1 MGVAERC
8 RQKRIREHVVLR
20 DGLQC
25 CYCGKDLTV
34 DAVTMEHIVPDSKRG
49 TFNTTNL
56 TVSCAGCNNRRGN
69 KPFFEYCKEFN
80 FSEAKL
86 KKYRNLYFSN
96 LRIKILNIAK
106 EECLHSTEASPL
118 EIISEACKILR
129 IKDVDFSKYEN
140 MYEFEIKFNEVC
152 NRKKIKH
159 TFELLIRII
168 ESES

>member
-1 MGVAERC
+1 
-8 RQKRIREHVVLR
+8 
-20 DGLQC
+20 
-25 CYCGKDLTV
+25 
-34 DAVTMEHIVPDSKRG
+34 
-49 TFNTTNL
+49 
-56 TVSCAGCNNRRGN
+56 VSCAACNNRRGN
-69 KPFFEYCKEFN
+69 KPFFEFCKEFN
-80 FSEAKL
+80 FSEIKL

-106 EECLHSTEASPL
+106 EECLNSTEASPL